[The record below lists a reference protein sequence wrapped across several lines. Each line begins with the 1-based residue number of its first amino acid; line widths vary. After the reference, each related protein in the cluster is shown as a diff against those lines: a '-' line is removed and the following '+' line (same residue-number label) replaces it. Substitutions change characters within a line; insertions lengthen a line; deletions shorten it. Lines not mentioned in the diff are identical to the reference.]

1 MPERSMPSITSFCG
15 VQSTSLPFAACL
27 SAYVSAPNAI
37 WKRRKTRVSL
47 AKIVARKLV
56 VDMDSIA
63 VRRIAVRSKTGT
75 QSTAHVMSVSK
86 QKSHQRINKISAT
99 QSGELSFRMLN
110 SLEDR
115 MKEEEFDAFE

>member
-1 MPERSMPSITSFCG
+1 MTKLGFVMRGTVENRTP
-15 VQSTSLPFAACL
+15 A
-27 SAYVSAPNAI
+27 
-37 WKRRKTRVSL
+37 KRRKTRVSL

>member
-1 MPERSMPSITSFCG
+1 MTKLGFVMRGTVENRTP
-15 VQSTSLPFAACL
+15 A
-27 SAYVSAPNAI
+27 
-37 WKRRKTRVSL
+37 KRRKTRVSL

-56 VDMDSIA
+56 VDMDS
-63 VRRIAVRSKTGT
+63 IAVRSKTGT